1 MSKRTAAA
9 VRVRCVFC
17 NSLSHKMEKCN
28 SNFNGRRKE
37 LDEGWDFLMHQFE
50 PRFEMFKLNE
60 LRYVAWH
67 YGCYEG
73 AIHNWKEKATQQYN
87 RKFKFRPIDLTL
99 PKPELIKELCRRW
112 KNFQHVRELAK
123 NKPEPTEEDDCPICL
138 ECTSTTYEWSYNVSN
153 WVKHDEGRVTTEC
166 KHSFCINCWT
176 AHSEKN
182 QRYDYSATGN
192 HHNGGNLCVFCPLC
206 RHKIKVI

>member
-73 AIHNWKEKATQQYN
+73 AIHDWNEKATQQYN

-112 KNFQHVRELAK
+112 KNFQPVRDLAK

-138 ECTSTTYEWSYNVSN
+138 ECTSTTYDWSCNVSN
-153 WVKHDEGRVTTEC
+153 WVKVEDKVTTEC
-166 KHSFCINCWT
+166 KHSFCKKCWT
-176 AHSEKN
+176 SHTERN
-182 QRYDYSATGN
+182 RRYDYSATGN
-192 HHNGGNLCVFCPLC
+192 HHSGGNLCVNCPLC
-206 RHKIKVI
+206 RHKITVR